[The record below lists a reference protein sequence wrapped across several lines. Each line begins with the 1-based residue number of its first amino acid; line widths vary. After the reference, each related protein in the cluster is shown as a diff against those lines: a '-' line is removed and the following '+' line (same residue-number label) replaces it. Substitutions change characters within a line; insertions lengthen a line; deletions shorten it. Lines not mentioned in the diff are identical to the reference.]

1 MRLANSLG
9 QGMRRILDRVFGA
22 QSIHFYRL
30 LGVTLLLL
38 LFGLMMVLSSSSV
51 DSLKSSGNSYAIF
64 THQLGSAGIGLLG
77 MILLS
82 VIPVAFY
89 YRFAAVPFVILLAL
103 QLLLTTT
110 SLGVSVNGNK
120 NWLRI
125 GTQTIQPSEFLKL
138 LMILVIAQWMARNIA
153 QIHNPK
159 YFTVPVMGIGVLTVI
174 SVILGNDL
182 GTSIVLVII
191 LFGAVYLAG
200 APRRLLVAIA
210 IGVTLVGSA
219 FLTTGTRFER
229 IMVWLF
235 PGSAEDSPFTWQS
248 LHAMWAF
255 AAGGIFGSGLGKS
268 RLKWSWIPEAE
279 NDFIFA
285 IIGEEWGLLGSIM
298 VVGFFILLAF
308 SMVQIMQRTETDFGR
323 FVAGGIAVWITFQA
337 LINIMV
343 VLRLLPVLGVPLPLI
358 SDGGSSLFAS
368 LAAIGVLLSIER
380 DNYAAEKIAG
390 QRQPKAKLVRR

>member
-1 MRLANSLG
+1 MSFASALR
-9 QGMRRILDRVFGA
+9 QGFRNLLDRVFGA

-51 DSLKSSGNSYAIF
+51 DSLKSSGNSYATF
-64 THQLGSAGIGLLG
+64 THQLGSAAIGLIG

-82 VIPVAFY
+82 IVPLRLY
-89 YRFAAVPFVILLAL
+89 YRFSAIPFAILLL
-103 QLLLTTT
+103 VQLLLTTT

-125 GTQTIQPSEFLKL
+125 GSQTIQPSEFLKL

-153 QIHNPK
+153 EIENPRR
-159 YFTVPVMGIGVLTVI
+159 FTIPVMIIGVLTVV
-174 SVILGNDL
+174 SVIAGNDL
-182 GTSIVLVII
+182 GTSIVLLLI
-191 LFGAVYLAG
+191 LFGSVYLAG
-200 APRRLLVAIA
+200 APRRLLAGIA
-210 IGVTLVGSA
+210 IILGLIGIA
-219 FLTTGTRFER
+219 FITRGTRFER

-235 PGSAEDSPFTWQS
+235 PGSADDSPFTWQS

-255 AAGGIFGSGLGKS
+255 AAGGIFGSGLGES
-268 RLKWSWIPEAE
+268 RLKWSWIPEAQ

-298 VVGFFILLAF
+298 VVGFFVFLAF
-308 SMVQIMQRTETDFGR
+308 SMVQILHRTESEFGR

-337 LINIMV
+337 LINIAV

-358 SDGGSSLFAS
+358 SDGGSSLFSS

-380 DNYAAEKIAG
+380 DNYAQEKLVA
-390 QRQPKAKLVRR
+390 RPTSNSRLVRR